1 VGTKSN
7 IRSSDW
13 DAKVK
18 LYMAEQHQHN
28 SMQSSLPQR
37 YQCSASLQSGQ
48 FSLPAML
55 QSSRLPY
62 VTSPWRQVLCYIM
75 YLDGSAAVLLFLLG
89 FAEVQLA
96 VMGWKLLVLMMTCT
110 LASGFD
116 LQFSGAA

>member
-1 VGTKSN
+1 
-7 IRSSDW
+7 
-13 DAKVK
+13 
-18 LYMAEQHQHN
+18 
-28 SMQSSLPQR
+28 
-37 YQCSASLQSGQ
+37 
-48 FSLPAML
+48 LPAML